1 MKPIIKFAVNNPVA
15 VNLIFIGMLAIG
27 WLMLQTLPREVFP
40 EFAKDAV
47 EVQVLYP
54 NASADEIERL
64 CVIPIEEAADGLQG
78 TYEVSSMAR
87 QDMARIFIRL
97 SEGTNLQEYLDELR
111 QEVDI
116 IQDWPEDAE
125 DPRIFEQK
133 VQFPVVTVNL
143 FGNLDEWRKREV
155 AERLRDRVKTISG
168 VSSITLLGF
177 RDPELRVEVMPAQLE
192 RYGVSLTEI
201 AAVLGP
207 QVRDLPGGTLE
218 TPAGET
224 VLRVLGEE
232 TDPAKLGQKVIR
244 ALPDGTF
251 IRIADVAMVRQDF
264 EKALTNSRYNGY
276 QSVSLQ
282 IAKDEVG
289 DTITIVDSVKQL
301 VEEFRPSLPQGLSM
315 GISSDFSI
323 YVKNRLRTLLQSG
336 FFGLALVLIILW
348 VFLDARTALMTAIG
362 IPVAVMGGVIAMSFL
377 GITMNM
383 LSMFAFILVLGLV
396 VDDAIV
402 VVENCYRYVERGMH
416 PKAAALQGCRE
427 VAWPVVTTVC
437 TTVAAFGAILMIEGE
452 LGQWM
457 KPVPWVAGL
466 TLVASLIEA
475 LLVLPSHFADW
486 VKPHTVGDGPL
497 NASAAGVATQATTPE
512 QQAASRQRGRW
523 YDGLQ
528 RFYEWA
534 LRHIL
539 RHRYPAA
546 LAAMGTIVVAGAL
559 FQLGHLKFVLMPKF
573 EAKLFFVNV
582 ETPTSNSLDQTYDT
596 LRYFEKEI
604 AKLPRHE
611 LESYVALAGATY
623 SDQQNYRTG
632 SHLGQVF
639 VELAEGG
646 DRTRTTDEIQADL
659 RERFAGI
666 PGVLRLEFL
675 APQAGPVGKP
685 IEMRLYSQD
694 EEVLQ
699 QASATVQ
706 NKLNSYVGVFD
717 VRDDL
722 LPGTREIRFR
732 LSDEGRML
740 GFNEVLLGQ
749 QVLGAYFGNR
759 AAIMR
764 LGRDP
769 ADLLVRNPESLRLD
783 FTALRQM
790 RVKSPAG
797 EWLPLERVAD
807 LEETAGLA
815 QINRRNR
822 QRSVTITA
830 DVDLATNARDVIGDV
845 TKHFAEVE
853 PLPASV
859 TLDYGGDTEATRES
873 MESLVRAMM
882 ISFLIIYFLLA
893 FLFRSY
899 LQPVVVLFSVP
910 FGALGVFYG
919 FSLIGQPLSFMT
931 MLGVLALSGVA
942 VNDALVLVDFVNQHR
957 RQGHGL
963 IESVHRA
970 GAVRMRPV
978 LITSMTTIGG
988 LLPLA
993 FFASGQAKFLSPMA
1007 LALVFG
1013 MVSATLMTLVLVPV
1027 GYVIL
1032 HDFHRL
1038 AERITGRS
1046 WSVIQRQQEKL

>member
-15 VNLIFIGMLAIG
+15 VNLIFIGVLAIG
-27 WLMLQTLPREVFP
+27 WLMLGTLPREVFP
-40 EFAKDAV
+40 EFAKDSV

-78 TYEVSSMAR
+78 TYEVSSTAR

-97 SEGTNLQEYLDELR
+97 SEGTDLQEYLDELR

-116 IQDWPEDAE
+116 IQDWPQDAE

-133 VQFPVVTVNL
+133 VQFPVVTINL
-143 FGNLDEWRKREV
+143 FGNLDEWHKRDV
-155 AERLRDRVKTISG
+155 AERLRDRVKTIPG
-168 VSSITLLGF
+168 VSSITLLGL

-192 RYGVSLTEI
+192 RFGISLTEI
-201 AAVLGP
+201 AALLGP

-224 VLRVLGEE
+224 VLRILGEE
-232 TDPAKLGQKVIR
+232 TDPVALGQKVIR
-244 ALPDGTF
+244 ALPDGTLV
-251 IRIADVAMVRQDF
+251 RIADVAMVRQDF
-264 EKALTNSRYNGY
+264 EKALTNSRYNGC

-282 IAKDEVG
+282 IAKDKVG
-289 DTITIVDSVKQL
+289 DTITIVDSVKRM
-301 VEEFRPSLPQGLSM
+301 VEEFRPTLPQGLSM

-336 FFGLALVLIILW
+336 FFGLALVLLILW
-348 VFLDARTALMTAIG
+348 VFLDARTALMTAMG

-416 PKAAALQGCRE
+416 PRDAALQGCKE

-486 VKPHTVGDGPL
+486 VKPHMIAEIQAEAATGEGP
-497 NASAAGVATQATTPE
+497 NG
-512 QQAASRQRGRW
+512 RQRGRW

-528 RFYEWA
+528 RFYEWS

-539 RHRYPAA
+539 HHRYPAA
-546 LAAMGTIVVAGAL
+546 LAALGTIVIAGAL
-559 FQLGHLKFVLMPKF
+559 FQFGHLKFVLMPKF

-582 ETPTSNSLDQTYDT
+582 ETPTSNSLDQTYET
-596 LRYFEKEI
+596 LRYLENEI
-604 AKLPRHE
+604 SQLPAYE

-623 SDQQNYRTG
+623 SDQQNYRNG

-646 DRTRTTDEIQADL
+646 ERTRSTDEIQADL
-659 RERFAGI
+659 RQRFAGA
-666 PGVLRLEFL
+666 PGVLRMDFQS
-675 APQAGPVGKP
+675 PQAGPVGKP

-694 EEVLQ
+694 DHELSL
-699 QASATVQ
+699 ASLAVQ
-706 NKLNSYVGVFD
+706 KKLKSYAGVFD

-732 LSDEGRML
+732 LTDEGRML
-740 GFNEVLLGQ
+740 GFHEVLLGQ
-749 QVLGAYFGNR
+749 QVLAAFYGNR
-759 AAIMR
+759 AAILR

-769 ADLLVRNPESLRLD
+769 ADLLVRNPEALRLD

-797 EWLPLERVAD
+797 EWLPLDRVAHLD
-807 LEETAGLA
+807 ETAGLA
-815 QINRRNR
+815 QISRRNR

-830 DVDLATNARDVIGDV
+830 DVEASTNARDVMDEL
-845 TKHFAEVE
+845 TQYFAEE
-853 PLPASV
+853 FMLTPSV

-873 MESLVRAMM
+873 MESLARAMM

-899 LQPVVVLFSVP
+899 LQPVVVLFAVP
-910 FGALGVFYG
+910 FGALGVFFG
-919 FSLIGQPLSFMT
+919 FSIIGQPLSFMT

-942 VNDALVLVDFVNQHR
+942 VNDALVLVDFINQHR

-963 IESVHRA
+963 IESVHKA

-978 LITSMTTIGG
+978 LITSLTTIGG
-988 LLPLA
+988 LIPLA

-1007 LALVFG
+1007 LSLVFG
-1013 MVSATLMTLVLVPV
+1013 MVSATVMTLILVPV
-1027 GYVIL
+1027 LYVIL
-1032 HDFHRL
+1032 HDFHKL

-1046 WSVIQRQQEKL
+1046 WSVIHRDPS

>member
-1 MKPIIKFAVNNPVA
+1 MKAIVKFAVHNPVA
-15 VNLIFIGMLAIG
+15 VNLIFIGVLAIG
-27 WLMLQTLPREVFP
+27 WLMLGTLPREVFP

-47 EVQVLYP
+47 EVQVIYP

-78 TYEVSSMAR
+78 TYEVSSTAR

-143 FGNLDEWRKREV
+143 FGNLNDWRKRDV
-155 AERLRDRVKTISG
+155 AERLRDQVKTIPG
-168 VSSITLLGF
+168 VSSITLLGL

-192 RYGVSLTEI
+192 RFGVSLTEI
-201 AAVLGP
+201 AAVLGS

-224 VLRVLGEE
+224 VLRILGEE
-232 TDPAKLGQKVIR
+232 TDPVALGQKVVR

-282 IAKDEVG
+282 IAKDKDG
-289 DTITIVDSVKQL
+289 DTITIVDRVKVL
-301 VEEFRPSLPQGLSM
+301 VEEFRPSLPDGLSM

-348 VFLDARTALMTAIG
+348 VFLDARTALMTALG

-402 VVENCYRYVERGMH
+402 VVENCYRYVERGMK
-416 PKAAALQGCRE
+416 PREAALVGCLE

-486 VKPHTVGDGPL
+486 IKADMIPEVGTGG
-497 NASAAGVATQATTPE
+497 AK
-512 QQAASRQRGRW
+512 RGRW
-523 YDGLQ
+523 YDGIQ
-528 RFYEWA
+528 RLYEWS
-534 LRHIL
+534 LHRIL

-546 LAAMGTIVVAGAL
+546 LAALGTITIAAAL
-559 FQLGHLKFVLMPKF
+559 FQFGHLKFVLMPKF

-582 ETPTSNSLDQTYDT
+582 ETPTSNSLDQTYET
-596 LRYFEKEI
+596 LRYFEREI
-604 AKLPRHE
+604 DQLPKYE
-611 LESYVALAGATY
+611 LESYVALAGASY

-632 SHLGQVF
+632 SHLGQIF

-646 DRTRTTDEIQADL
+646 ERTRSTDEIQADL
-659 RERFAGI
+659 RQRFAGA
-666 PGVLRLEFL
+666 PGVLRIDFQS
-675 APQAGPVGKP
+675 PQAGPVGKP

-694 EEVLQ
+694 DELLQTQSEV
-699 QASATVQ
+699 VQ
-706 NKLNSYVGVFD
+706 DYLKSFPYVFD

-732 LSDEGRML
+732 LTAEGRML

-749 QVLGAYFGNR
+749 QVLGAYYGNR
-759 AAIMR
+759 AAILR

-769 ADLLVRNPESLRLD
+769 ADLLVRNPEALRLD
-783 FTALRQM
+783 FTALREM
-790 RVKSPAG
+790 RVKSPTG
-797 EWLPLERVAD
+797 EWLPLTRVAK
-807 LEETAGLA
+807 LEETSGLA
-815 QINRRNR
+815 QITRRNR

-830 DVDLATNARDVIGDV
+830 DVEAAGNARDIMEKV
-845 TKHFAEVE
+845 TAHFAED
-853 PLPASV
+853 AIFGNQIS
-859 TLDYGGDTEATRES
+859 LDYGGDTEATRES
-873 MESLVRAMM
+873 MASLARAML
-882 ISFLIIYFLLA
+882 ISFMIIYFLLA

-910 FGALGVFYG
+910 FGALGVFFG
-919 FSLIGQPLSFMT
+919 FSIIGQPLSFMT
-931 MLGVLALSGVA
+931 MLGVLALTGVA

-963 IESVHRA
+963 IESVHKA

-988 LLPLA
+988 LIPLA

-1007 LALVFG
+1007 LSLVFG

-1046 WSVIQRQQEKL
+1046 WSVIHKGED

>member
-1 MKPIIKFAVNNPVA
+1 MKPLIRFAVHNPVA
-15 VNLIFIGMLAIG
+15 VNLVFIGVLVIG
-27 WLMLQTLPREVFP
+27 WLMLGTLPREVFP

-47 EVQVLYP
+47 EVQVIYP

-78 TYEVSSMAR
+78 TYEVSSTSR

-116 IQDWPEDAE
+116 IQDWPQDAE

-133 VQFPVVTVNL
+133 LQFPVVTINL
-143 FGNLDEWRKREV
+143 FGNLDEWRKRDV
-155 AERLRDRVKTISG
+155 AEGLRDRVKTISG
-168 VSSITLLGF
+168 VSSITLLGL
-177 RDPELRVEVMPAQLE
+177 RDPELRVEVQPAQLE
-192 RYGVSLTEI
+192 RFGISLTEI

-224 VLRVLGEE
+224 VLRILGEE
-232 TDPAKLGQKVIR
+232 TTAQALGQKVIR
-244 ALPDGTF
+244 ALPDGTLV
-251 IRIADVAMVRQDF
+251 RIADVATVRLEF
-264 EKALTNSRYNGY
+264 EKALTTSRYNGY
-276 QSVSLQ
+276 QSLSLQ
-282 IAKDEVG
+282 IAKDKVG
-289 DTITIVDSVKQL
+289 DTIDIVDQVKVL
-301 VEEFRPSLPQGLSM
+301 VEEFRPDLPLGLSM

-336 FFGLALVLIILW
+336 FFGLALVLLILW
-348 VFLDARTALMTAIG
+348 AFLDARTALMTALG
-362 IPVAVMGGVIAMSFL
+362 IPVAVMGGVIGMSFL

-402 VVENCYRYVERGMH
+402 VVENCYRYVERGMN
-416 PKAAALQGCRE
+416 PRDAALLGTKE

-466 TLVASLIEA
+466 TLVASLLEA
-475 LLVLPSHFADW
+475 LVVLPSHFADW
-486 VKPHTVGDGPL
+486 IKPHLVADVDANGVPL
-497 NASAAGVATQATTPE
+497 EVDANLGSSLDQSN
-512 QQAASRQRGRW
+512 AASSSHHRW
-523 YDGLQ
+523 YHRLQ
-528 RFYEWA
+528 RIYEWS
-534 LRHIL
+534 LTRIL
-539 RHRYPAA
+539 RHRYPAT
-546 LAAMGTIVVAGAL
+546 LAALGTIACAGAL
-559 FQLGHLKFVLMPKF
+559 FQFGHLKFVLMPKF

-582 ETPTSNSLDQTYDT
+582 ETPTSNSLDQTYET
-596 LRYFEKEI
+596 LRYFETAIGE
-604 AKLPRHE
+604 LPKYE

-646 DRTRTTDEIQADL
+646 ERTRSTAEIQEDL
-659 RERFAGI
+659 RQRFTNA
-666 PGVLRLEFL
+666 PGVLRVDFQS
-675 APQAGPVGKP
+675 PQAGPVGKP
-685 IEMRLYSQD
+685 IEMRLYAMDDDALSASS
-694 EEVLQ
+694 EEVQEYL
-699 QASATVQ
+699 A
-706 NKLNSYVGVFD
+706 NFPGVFD

-732 LSDEGRML
+732 LTDEGRML

-759 AAIMR
+759 AAILR

-769 ADLLVRNPESLRLD
+769 ADLLVRNPEAMRLD

-790 RVKSPAG
+790 RVKSPLG
-797 EWLPLERVAD
+797 EWLPLTRVAELD
-807 LEETAGLA
+807 EGSGLA
-815 QINRRNR
+815 QISRRNR

-830 DVDLATNARDVIGDV
+830 DVAASANARDIMEEVAAE
-845 TKHFAEVE
+845 FADLDQRRPGV
-853 PLPASV
+853 S
-859 TLDYGGDTEATRES
+859 LDYGGDTEATRES
-873 MESLVRAMM
+873 MESLVRAMA

-910 FGALGVFYG
+910 FGALGVFFG
-919 FSLIGQPLSFMT
+919 FAVIGQPLSFMT

-942 VNDALVLVDFVNQHR
+942 VNDALVLVDFINQHR

-963 IESVHRA
+963 LESVQKA

-978 LITSMTTIGG
+978 LITSLTTIGG
-988 LLPLA
+988 LIPLA
-993 FFASGQAKFLSPMA
+993 FFASGQARFLSPMA
-1007 LALVFG
+1007 LSLVFG
-1013 MVSATLMTLVLVPV
+1013 MVSATLMTLLLVPV

-1032 HDFHRL
+1032 DDMQRL
-1038 AERITGRS
+1038 VARLMRRPVRS
-1046 WSVIQRQQEKL
+1046 H

>member
-1 MKPIIKFAVNNPVA
+1 MKSIIRFAVHNPVA
-15 VNLIFIGMLAIG
+15 VNLIFLGVLFIG
-27 WLMLQTLPREVFP
+27 WLMLGTLPREVFP

-47 EVQVLYP
+47 EVQVIYP

-78 TYEVSSMAR
+78 TYEVSSSAR

-97 SEGTNLQEYLDELR
+97 GEGTNLQEYLDELR

-133 VQFPVVTVNL
+133 VQFPVVTINL
-143 FGNLDEWRKREV
+143 FGNLNEWRKRDV
-155 AERLRDRVKTISG
+155 AEQLRDRVKTIPG
-168 VSSITLLGF
+168 VSSITLLGL
-177 RDPELRVEVMPAQLE
+177 RDPELRVEVLPVQLE
-192 RYGVSLTEI
+192 RYGISLTEI
-201 AAVLGP
+201 AALLGP

-218 TPAGET
+218 TAAGET
-224 VLRVLGEE
+224 VLRILGEE
-232 TDPAKLGQKVIR
+232 TDPVALGQKVIR
-244 ALPDGTF
+244 ALPDGTI
-251 IRIADVAMVRQDF
+251 IRLADVAVVRQDF

-282 IAKDEVG
+282 IAKDKVG
-289 DTITIVDSVKQL
+289 DTITIVDRVKEM

-348 VFLDARTALMTAIG
+348 IFLDARTALMTAMG

-402 VVENCYRYVERGMH
+402 VVENCYRYVERGMR
-416 PKAAALQGCRE
+416 PVDAALQGCKE

-486 VKPHTVGDGPL
+486 VKEDMIGKQTE
-497 NASAAGVATQATTPE
+497 TQK
-512 QQAASRQRGRW
+512 RGRW
-523 YDGLQ
+523 YDGVQ
-528 RFYEWA
+528 RFYEWS
-534 LRHIL
+534 LHRIL

-546 LAAMGTIVVAGAL
+546 LAALGTILCAGAL
-559 FQLGHLKFVLMPKF
+559 FQFGHLKFVLMPKF

-582 ETPTSNSLDQTYDT
+582 ETPTSNSLDQTYET
-596 LRYFEKEI
+596 LRFFEREI
-604 AKLPRHE
+604 DKLPKYE

-646 DRTRTTDEIQADL
+646 ERTRSTDEIQADL
-659 RERFAGI
+659 RERFAGA
-666 PGVLRLEFL
+666 PGVLRIDFL
-675 APQAGPVGKP
+675 SPQAGPVGKP
-685 IEMRLYSQD
+685 IEMRLYSQND
-694 EEVLQ
+694 DALAA
-699 QASATVQ
+699 ASERVQ
-706 NKLNSYVGVFD
+706 DYLKSFPTVFD

-722 LPGTREIRFR
+722 LPGTREIRFK
-732 LSDEGRML
+732 LTDEGRML
-740 GFNEVLLGQ
+740 GFHEVLLGQ
-749 QVLGAYFGNR
+749 QVLGAYYGNR
-759 AAIMR
+759 AAILR

-769 ADLLVRNPESLRLD
+769 ADLLVRNPEALRLD

-797 EWLPLERVAD
+797 DWHPLERVAN
-807 LEETAGLA
+807 LEESSGLA
-815 QINRRNR
+815 QITRRNR

-830 DVDLATNARDVIGDV
+830 DVEASGNAREIMNDVS
-845 TKHFAEVE
+845 THFADPEV
-853 PLPASV
+853 LGAGV
-859 TLDYGGDTEATRES
+859 ALDYGGDTEATRES
-873 MESLVRAMM
+873 MESLARAMA

-899 LQPVVVLFSVP
+899 MQPVVVLFSVP
-910 FGALGVFYG
+910 FGALGVFFG

-963 IESVHRA
+963 IESVHKA
-970 GAVRMRPV
+970 GSVRMRPV

-988 LLPLA
+988 LIPLA

-1007 LALVFG
+1007 LSLVFG
-1013 MVSATLMTLVLVPV
+1013 MVSATLMTLVLVPI

-1032 HDFHRL
+1032 EDFLSLFRRRKKPQ
-1038 AERITGRS
+1038 ADVAPAATD
-1046 WSVIQRQQEKL
+1046 